1 MWYHEIASSPDQ
13 IQARQGWGTE
23 QGLLQP
29 AAVQQDGV
37 ETHSQNKILA
47 GKEAEQHRGKLEHWP
62 SLWADRET
70 EHQMGWSSLAET

>member
-1 MWYHEIASSPDQ
+1 MRLLQVPTRSKLAK
-13 IQARQGWGTE
+13 AGE
-23 QGLLQP
+23 QNKVQP

-47 GKEAEQHRGKLEHWP
+47 GKEAEQHRGKLEHRP
-62 SLWADRET
+62 SLWADREA